1 MIKKLK
7 FWFDVLKGCLGVYEE
22 ATNTHDFNPLSGKKY
37 GSKSNNVQPKS
48 K

>member
-7 FWFDVLKGCLGVYEE
+7 FWFDVIKGTLNVFEE
-22 ATNTHDFNPLSGKKY
+22 ATITHEFNPLNTPK
-37 GSKSNNVQPKS
+37 GSKRNVQS